1 MNPAFKADAKGTVT
15 ARFPAMYAQL
25 LIGLFGEMVTLLRT
39 DPDEDAP
46 APSTDPLAVE
56 LGLAD
61 LGLAELDPARPAPSA
76 PEDPAL
82 ARLLPDG
89 YRDDPA
95 AAAEFRRYTEPELRA
110 GKLLRAET
118 VLGSLARIP
127 HGGKLVL
134 TAPESE
140 SWLTALNDLRLVLG
154 TRLEVVEDG
163 QELEQTSDPDDP
175 RNYLISVYHYLSYLQ
190 ESLIAG
196 LEKSHGKGHDKGHD
210 KSHE

>member
-1 MNPAFKADAKGTVT
+1 MNPAFKAGAKGTVT

-25 LIGLFGEMVTLLRT
+25 LTGLFGEMVTLLGAET
-39 DPDEDAP
+39 DETAP
-46 APSTDPLAVE
+46 AASTDPLAVE

-61 LGLAELDPARPAPSA
+61 LGLGELDPARPAPSA

-95 AAAEFRRYTEPELRA
+95 AAAEFRRYTEPDLRA
-110 GKLLRAET
+110 GKLRRAET
-118 VLGSLARIP
+118 VLGSLTRVP
-127 HGGKLVL
+127 NGGRLVL
-134 TAPESE
+134 TAPEAE

-163 QELEQTSDPDDP
+163 QELEQGSDPDDP
-175 RNYLISVYHYLSYLQ
+175 RNYLISVYYYLSYLQ

-196 LEKSHGKGHDKGHD
+196 LEKNRGKGHDKDHD
-210 KSHE
+210 